1 MSNFNLSVS
10 SNEPAAGNISLML
23 SQTYRLL
30 GKVITTRFLV
40 LALFLVW
47 LVQTGELRA
56 GDVDVINTFATNNVA
71 VSGEVAFATA
81 GAQGIVVV
89 DLNSRTVA
97 NVISPAVGTGSV
109 DDVSVDGDLL
119 FTLDGFGGGL
129 SVYSIANPL
138 QPQLV
143 SGPVAAD
150 VGPFAGVSAAN
161 QRVVVSGGTGS
172 LEVRS
177 YNPDGTLNAAVTS
190 IDLGIGQPDVLISD
204 DGETAYVSTDFAGNV
219 GGQGFGITVI
229 DLTAT
234 PGSITITDRIG
245 IVGAGFSEGTS
256 FPANFPIESALQ
268 GDTLFVASGN
278 GIAVYDV
285 SNPGNVQTI
294 TLIPLPTNPIS
305 VDAVNDTLYVVGNA
319 PNSTMSVIDVSNLNS
334 PIINTVNL
342 PAGGALSVAVT
353 PENVVIADEFL
364 GVLVESLFVIGDLNG
379 DNEVNFLDIAP
390 FIAVLS
396 GQAGFTSAGDIN
408 GDGAVNFLDIGG
420 FINLLA
426 G

>member
-1 MSNFNLSVS
+1 MSKINLFAST
-10 SNEPAAGNISLML
+10 NEHAAANNNLML
-23 SQTYRLL
+23 WPMYRLL
-30 GKVITTRFLV
+30 LKRITSRLLGV
-40 LALFLVW
+40 ALL
-47 LVQTGELRA
+47 LGCALLTGESNA
-56 GDVDVINTFATNNVA
+56 DDVEVVNTFGTNNVA
-71 VSGEVAFATA
+71 VSGDVAFATA
-81 GAQGIVVV
+81 GAQGIVVI

-97 NVISPAVGTGSV
+97 NVISPAAGTNFV

-143 SGPVAAD
+143 SGPVTAD

-161 QRVVVSGGTGS
+161 QRVVVSGGTG
-172 LEVRS
+172 LLQVRS
-177 YNPDGTLNAAVTS
+177 YQPDGTLNAPVSS

-229 DLTAT
+229 DLSTT
-234 PGSITITDRIG
+234 PGNITITDRFG
-245 IVGAGFSEGTS
+245 IVGAGFSAGTS
-256 FPANFPIESALQ
+256 GPANFPIESAVQ

-278 GIAVYDV
+278 GVAVYDV
-285 SNPGNVQTI
+285 SNPSNVQTI

-305 VDAVNDTLYVVGNA
+305 VDVVNDTLYVVGNA
-319 PNSTMSVIDVSNLNS
+319 PISTMSVIDVSDLSS
-334 PIINTVNL
+334 PVVNTVNL
-342 PAGGALSVAVT
+342 PAGGALSVAAT

-364 GVLVESLFVIGDLNG
+364 GVLVESLFVLGDVNG
-379 DNEVNFLDIAP
+379 D
-390 FIAVLS
+390 AV
-396 GQAGFTSAGDIN
+396 
-408 GDGAVNFLDIGG
+408 VNFLDIGPFIQILTAGG
-420 FINLLA
+420 FNPAADINGDGNVNFLDIGDFIILLI